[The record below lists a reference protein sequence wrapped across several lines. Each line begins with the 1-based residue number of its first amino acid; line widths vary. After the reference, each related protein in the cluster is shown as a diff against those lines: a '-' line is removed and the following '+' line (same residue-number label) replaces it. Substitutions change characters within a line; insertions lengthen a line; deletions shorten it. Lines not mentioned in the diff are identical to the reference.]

1 MNIRFDG
8 KRVAVSGAAR
18 GFGRHI
24 AARFAALGAKVHGCD
39 IAESELAETSKLGVT
54 TKRVDLTDSRAATD
68 WIGGI
73 EVEGPLDILVNNAG
87 GIAGATR
94 GPIEDVS
101 DEEWDRL
108 YRINVGACFHLCRAA
123 STGMKRGRNGRIV
136 NISSGAG
143 VRASRTG
150 IHGYVAAK
158 HAVVGLTRQLARDLG
173 EYGVTVNSVAPGF
186 IRTTAETE
194 RDWDSLGD
202 TGQKALI
209 ANLALRRLGSAE
221 DVGNAVLF
229 FASAQAAW
237 ITCQVLLVD
246 GGA

>member
-39 IAESELAETSKLGVT
+39 IAEDELAETAKLGVA
-54 TKRVDLTDSRAATD
+54 TKRVDLTDSRAASR
-68 WIGGI
+68 WISEI
-73 EVEGPLDILVNNAG
+73 ESDGPLEILVNNAG
-87 GIAGATR
+87 GIAGAWR

-108 YRINVGACFHLCRAA
+108 FRVNAGACFHLCRAA
-123 STGMKRGRNGRIV
+123 APGMKRARNGRIV

-194 RDWDSLGD
+194 RDWDSLGEA
-202 TGQKALI
+202 GQKAMI

-229 FASAQAAW
+229 FASEQAGW
-237 ITCQVLLVD
+237 ITGQVLLVD

>member
-1 MNIRFDG
+1 
-8 KRVAVSGAAR
+8 
-18 GFGRHI
+18 
-24 AARFAALGAKVHGCD
+24 VHGCD
-39 IAESELAETSKLGVT
+39 IATDELIETAKLGVT
-54 TKRVDLTDSRAATD
+54 TKRVDLTDSRAAND

-73 EVEGPLDILVNNAG
+73 EAEGTLDVLINNAG

-94 GPIEDVS
+94 GPIEAVS

-123 STGMKRGRNGRIV
+123 SPGMKRARKGRIV

-143 VRASRTG
+143 LRASRTG

-194 RDWDSLGD
+194 RDWDSLGEA
-202 TGQKALI
+202 GQKALV
-209 ANLALRRLGSAE
+209 ANLALKRLGSAE

-229 FASAQAAW
+229 FASEQAAW
-237 ITCQVLLVD
+237 ITGQILLVD

>member
-108 YRINVGACFHLCRAA
+108 YRINVDSTETPLFISGCAPRARA
-123 STGMKRGRNGRIV
+123 SMVTLRPSTPLSVSRGSSRVTSANMASPSTAWRRASSAPPPKPNATGTPWAIRGR
-136 NISSGAG
+136 
-143 VRASRTG
+143 
-150 IHGYVAAK
+150 K
-158 HAVVGLTRQLARDLG
+158 H
-173 EYGVTVNSVAPGF
+173 
-186 IRTTAETE
+186 
-194 RDWDSLGD
+194 
-202 TGQKALI
+202 
-209 ANLALRRLGSAE
+209 
-221 DVGNAVLF
+221 
-229 FASAQAAW
+229 
-237 ITCQVLLVD
+237 
-246 GGA
+246 